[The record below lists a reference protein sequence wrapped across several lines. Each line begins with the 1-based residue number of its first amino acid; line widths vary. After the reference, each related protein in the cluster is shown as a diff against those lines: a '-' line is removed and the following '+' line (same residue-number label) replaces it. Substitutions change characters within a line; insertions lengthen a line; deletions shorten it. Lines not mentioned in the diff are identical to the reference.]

1 MSGMWAMCSAIGSS
15 GKSSA
20 GRGTGGQVAWKAS
33 TSKKVEIS
41 HRKHLMLSRPAP
53 NVPSDTADKQFL
65 IWKHAE
71 GVYAVAIII

>member
-20 GRGTGGQVAWKAS
+20 GRGTGGQVALKAS
-33 TSKKVEIS
+33 TSKKDQSQETPI
-41 HRKHLMLSRPAP
+41 MLSRPAP

-65 IWKHAE
+65 IWKHAV
-71 GVYAVAIII
+71 GVYAVATII